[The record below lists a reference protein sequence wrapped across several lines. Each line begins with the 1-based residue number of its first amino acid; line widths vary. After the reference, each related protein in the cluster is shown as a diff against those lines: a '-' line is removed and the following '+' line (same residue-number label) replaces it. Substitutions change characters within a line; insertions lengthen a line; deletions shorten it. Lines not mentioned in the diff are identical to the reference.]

1 MMLGFKSFIEPMSSA
16 SEATHHQLKHIKQ
29 LTRLTKRIKVPALG
43 MGEKK

>member
-1 MMLGFKSFIEPMSSA
+1 LDLNHFIKLMSSA

-29 LTRLTKRIKVPALG
+29 LTRITKRIKVPALG